1 MRPLFFVSVLIVSII
16 IVSSQYVAGQTP
28 SLKFLTS
35 SSFIDLA
42 DYFHVVGE
50 IQNTSPGVLRFVE
63 VIGTFY
69 DANNRVVATSNTYTN
84 PSDLGPGSKAPYDLT
99 IISASVPV
107 TQIYNYSLTATYQ
120 PLG

>member
-1 MRPLFFVSVLIVSII
+1 MRLLFFVFVLIGSII
-16 IVSSQYVAGQTP
+16 ISSQYATGQTP
-28 SLKFLTS
+28 ALKFMTS

-69 DANNRVVATSNTYTN
+69 DATNRVVATSSTYTN
-84 PSDLGPGSKAPYDLT
+84 PSDIGPGNKAPFDLT
-99 IISASVPV
+99 ILSASVPV